1 MRRKFDESTYIISS
15 ENIASVVKVIEKW
28 FIILFLIARIVSLTV
43 LSFSSTQIFLN
54 DKQFRLLDSE
64 DERMN
69 QEIC

>member
-1 MRRKFDESTYIISS
+1 MRLKFDESTYIISS

-43 LSFSSTQIFLN
+43 LSFSTQIFLN
-54 DKQFRLLDSE
+54 AKQFRLLDSE

>member
-43 LSFSSTQIFLN
+43 LSFSTQIFLN
-54 DKQFRLLDSE
+54 AKQFRLLDSE